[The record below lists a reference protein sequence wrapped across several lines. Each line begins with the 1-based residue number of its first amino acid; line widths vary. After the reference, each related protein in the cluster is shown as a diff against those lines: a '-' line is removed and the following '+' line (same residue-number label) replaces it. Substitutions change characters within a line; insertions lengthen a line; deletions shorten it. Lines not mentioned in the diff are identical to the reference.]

1 MKLHSISNCFEKR
14 GASPRRCWGRPWAP
28 ADRPSPSGS
37 VPELEKLAAM
47 SRLFGISL
55 GWLLLWM
62 RLDRAEARLTAL
74 ESVRGDVSALDAAAQ
89 QVKVWTEGGR
99 TGAGA
104 GRLLWR
110 GWTPWR
116 TMAVTGNRCGRS
128 RKRKTHRIWEGR
140 GGAKYPPPP
149 PQKPRAVQH
158 APPHRGPFLS
168 FNGVHALHKHKAAL
182 NKFLSVRTC
191 QQIFV
196 IQLPQVSE
204 KGVEQLHNPVRAE
217 AEGGVPVAFV

>member
-62 RLDRAEARLTAL
+62 HLDRAEARLTAL

-128 RKRKTHRIWEGR
+128 RKRKTPRIWEGR
-140 GGAKYPPPP
+140 GGKTSRPGLPKKERQGCLSPAPAGGGPGSAGCSRRFPRGLPP
-149 PQKPRAVQH
+149 VS
-158 APPHRGPFLS
+158 LS
-168 FNGVHALHKHKAAL
+168 
-182 NKFLSVRTC
+182 
-191 QQIFV
+191 
-196 IQLPQVSE
+196 
-204 KGVEQLHNPVRAE
+204 
-217 AEGGVPVAFV
+217 

>member
-74 ESVRGDVSALDAAAQ
+74 ESVRGDGSARDAAAQ
-89 QVKVWTEGGR
+89 QVKVRTEGGENR
-99 TGAGA
+99 R
-104 GRLLWR
+104 GRWPTVMARVDSVEDDGCNWEPLWEE
-110 GWTPWR
+110 P
-116 TMAVTGNRCGRS
+116 
-128 RKRKTHRIWEGR
+128 
-140 GGAKYPPPP
+140 
-149 PQKPRAVQH
+149 
-158 APPHRGPFLS
+158 
-168 FNGVHALHKHKAAL
+168 
-182 NKFLSVRTC
+182 
-191 QQIFV
+191 
-196 IQLPQVSE
+196 
-204 KGVEQLHNPVRAE
+204 
-217 AEGGVPVAFV
+217 

>member
-62 RLDRAEARLTAL
+62 HLDRAEARLTAL

-89 QVKVWTEGGR
+89 QVKVRTEGGR
-99 TGAGA
+99 NGAGA

-128 RKRKTHRIWEGR
+128 RKRKTHR
-140 GGAKYPPPP
+140 
-149 PQKPRAVQH
+149 
-158 APPHRGPFLS
+158 LS
-168 FNGVHALHKHKAAL
+168 LIH
-182 NKFLSVRTC
+182 
-191 QQIFV
+191 I
-196 IQLPQVSE
+196 
-204 KGVEQLHNPVRAE
+204 
-217 AEGGVPVAFV
+217 